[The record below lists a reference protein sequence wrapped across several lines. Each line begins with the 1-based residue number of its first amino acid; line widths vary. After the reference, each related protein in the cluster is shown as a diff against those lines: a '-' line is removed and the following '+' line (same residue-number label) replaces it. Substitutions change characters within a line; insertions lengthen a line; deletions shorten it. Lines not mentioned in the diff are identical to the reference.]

1 MRVQVVRGM
10 EGQMPH
16 LDYPYYRHL
25 ALGWGAASLPSSHMF
40 CFQVRYMFS
49 NSSMYYT
56 AFRL

>member
-1 MRVQVVRGM
+1 MVRGM